1 MRKLLL
7 RSFVLAI
14 VLCGAITAK
23 ADDVFIFTAD
33 WCEPCQKLK
42 RALTEN
48 PAALAPHNVAMFD
61 IAENE
66 ELADMYAVKT
76 VPTILH
82 FTTDGK
88 IRRHT
93 GFKSLSQIQQWFDNN
108 AAGMIRR
115 FLRR

>member
-1 MRKLLL
+1 MWQLLS
-7 RSFVLAI
+7 RCVFAI

-23 ADDVFIFTAD
+23 ADDVFIFTAN

-42 RALTEN
+42 RALAEN
-48 PAALAPHNVAMFD
+48 PAALAPHNIAIFD
-61 IAENE
+61 IAENK

-108 AAGMIRR
+108 TTGVVRR
-115 FLRR
+115 LLRR